1 MQLVIGSA
9 GGRDVAIDAQELVTG
24 RTCLIAQS
32 GAGKSWA
39 IAVLCERLCAA
50 GVGFC
55 IVDTEGEYFSL
66 KDRYPIQ
73 WVGIDDRC
81 DHDIQKLDVREF
93 FTRAVVNGTPV
104 IFDVSEA
111 EMREQV
117 TGLAEALYEI
127 ESLLKIPYLL
137 ILEEADKFIPQSR
150 DSLKKIEE
158 ISRRGRK
165 RGLGLLVA
173 TQRPALVNKNVLSQ
187 CNNQMMGK
195 LSIENDLKAVDLF
208 FSSRE
213 EVESLASLE
222 PGEFFI
228 MGRFLKERTRM
239 RFGRRETTHKGVTP
253 RLQPHAPEPRDG
265 IARAAALIAA
275 PPAQESHRQSTGQPV
290 PVTWIPPAAAQRRG
304 IPPAVTEDRA
314 LVLASQVRR
323 TPRLLS
329 RTEERLAS
337 CTLVHWPVLSVAGK
351 YLGGILRRTP
361 RVLTFQ
367 LEGVGAHLLDLRKGF
382 RVRPGFSEVIG
393 LSTDAIRLV
402 QAMPADGATAAEM
415 GALLQCD
422 LPAVREALREL
433 QKRKAATDAGRAGRA
448 IVYVPLLQMHLP
460 RLSALRAVPPLPLGP
475 VSGKVSK
482 DVVITQEQVRNAL
495 KAVEPTAEVTG
506 ITTFT
511 YPLWEAVFAAPG
523 TRRRVYLD
531 AVTGDVVK
539 GFPGAADDEG

>member
-1 MQLVIGSA
+1 MQLAIGSA
-9 GGRDVAIDAQELVTG
+9 GGHDVAIDAQELVTG

-50 GVGFC
+50 GIGFC

-73 WVGIDDRC
+73 WVGRDDRC
-81 DHDIQKLDVREF
+81 DQDIQKLDVREF

-111 EMREQV
+111 EMREKV
-117 TGLAEALYEI
+117 TLLAEALYEI

-187 CNNQMMGK
+187 CNNQMLGK

-222 PGEFFI
+222 PGEFFV
-228 MGRFLKERTRM
+228 MGRFLRERTRM
-239 RFGRRETTHKGVTP
+239 RFGRRETVHKGVTP
-253 RLQPHAPEPRDG
+253 PLQPHGPEPRD
-265 IARAAALIAA
+265 AAVLTAAPAAAAA
-275 PPAQESHRQSTGQPV
+275 AQEPPRTPRGHPV
-290 PVTWIPPAAAQRRG
+290 PGTGTPPAAVQRRG

-314 LVLASQVRR
+314 LILASQFRKA
-323 TPRLLS
+323 PGLLS
-329 RTEERLAS
+329 RTDERMAS
-337 CTLVHWPVLSVAGK
+337 CTLVHWPVLTVAAR
-351 YLGGILRRTP
+351 YLGGILRRAP

-402 QAMPADGATAAEM
+402 QALPSDGATAAEL
-415 GALLQCD
+415 GALLQRD
-422 LPAVREALREL
+422 LTAVREALREL
-433 QKRKAATDAGRAGRA
+433 QGRKAATDAGKAGRA
-448 IVYVPLLQMHLP
+448 IVYVPLLRVHLP
-460 RLSALRAVPPLPLGP
+460 RLAALRAVPPLPLGP
-475 VSGKVSK
+475 VRGRIRET
-482 DVVITQEQVRNAL
+482 VITQEQVRNAL

-506 ITTFT
+506 ITPFT
-511 YPLWEAVFAAPG
+511 YPLWEVVFASGG
-523 TRRRVYLD
+523 TRRSVFLD
-531 AVTGDVVK
+531 AVTGDVVR
-539 GFPGAADDEG
+539 GFSSTGEGAE

>member
-1 MQLVIGSA
+1 MQLAIGSA
-9 GGRDVAIDAQELVTG
+9 GGHDVAIDAQELVTG

-50 GVGFC
+50 GIGFC

-73 WVGIDDRC
+73 WVGRDDRC
-81 DHDIQKLDVREF
+81 DQDIQKMDIREF

-111 EMREQV
+111 EMREKV
-117 TGLAEALYEI
+117 TTLAEALYEI

-137 ILEEADKFIPQSR
+137 ILEEADKFIPQSK

-165 RGLGLLVA
+165 RGLGLIVA

-187 CNNQMMGK
+187 CNNQMLGK

-222 PGEFFI
+222 PGEFFV
-228 MGRFLKERTRM
+228 MGRFLRERTRM
-239 RFGRRETTHKGVTP
+239 RFGRRETAHRGVTP
-253 RLQPHAPEPRDG
+253 PLQPHGPETRGAAIVAVAP
-265 IARAAALIAA
+265 AA
-275 PPAQESHRQSTGQPV
+275 AQESTARGH
-290 PVTWIPPAAAQRRG
+290 PVTGAASVQAAVQRRG
-304 IPPAVTEDRA
+304 IPPAVAEDRA
-314 LVLASQVRR
+314 LILASQVRR

-329 RTEERLAS
+329 RTEERMAS
-337 CTLVHWPVLSVAGK
+337 CTLVHWPVLTVAAR

-402 QAMPADGATAAEM
+402 QALPSDGATAAEL
-415 GALLQCD
+415 GALLQRD
-422 LPAVREALREL
+422 MTAVREAIREL
-433 QKRKAATDAGRAGRA
+433 QERKAATDAGRAGRA
-448 IVYVPLLQMHLP
+448 IVYVPLLRVHLP
-460 RLSALRAVPPLPLGP
+460 RLAALRAEPPLPLGP
-475 VSGKVSK
+475 VSGRIRET
-482 DVVITQEQVRNAL
+482 VITREQVRNAL
-495 KAVEPTAEVTG
+495 KAVELTAEVTG
-506 ITTFT
+506 ITPFT
-511 YPLWEAVFAAPG
+511 YPLWEVVFASGG
-523 TRRRVYLD
+523 TRRSIFLD

-539 GFPGAADDEG
+539 GFSVAGDGEE

>member
-73 WVGIDDRC
+73 WVGRDDRC
-81 DHDIQKLDVREF
+81 DHDIQKLDLREF

-111 EMREQV
+111 EMREKV

-213 EVESLASLE
+213 EVESLVSLE

-228 MGRFLKERTRM
+228 MGRFLRERTRM
-239 RFGRRETTHKGVTP
+239 RFGRRETTHRGVTP
-253 RLQPHAPEPRDG
+253 SLQPHAPEPREG
-265 IARAAALIAA
+265 TARAVA
-275 PPAQESHRQSTGQPV
+275 PAQSPAPQEFPRGPRGHPPV
-290 PVTWIPPAAAQRRG
+290 PGTGIPPAAVQRRG

-329 RTEERLAS
+329 RMEERLAS
-337 CTLVHWPVLSVAGK
+337 CTLVHWPVMTVAAR

-367 LEGVGAHLLDLRKGF
+367 LEGVGAHLLDLQMGF

-402 QAMPADGATAAEM
+402 QALPADGATAAEL
-415 GALLQCD
+415 GAILQRD

-433 QKRKAATDAGRAGRA
+433 QERKAATDAGRAGRA
-448 IVYVPLLQMHLP
+448 FVYVPLLRVHLP
-460 RLSALRAVPPLPLGP
+460 RLSSLRAVPPLPLGP
-475 VSGKVSK
+475 VGGKVQEA
-482 DVVITQEQVRNAL
+482 VITMEQVRKAL

-506 ITTFT
+506 ITIFT
-511 YPLWEAVFAAPG
+511 YPLWEVVFASRG
-523 TRRRVYLD
+523 TDRRVYLD
-531 AVTGDVVK
+531 AVTGEVVRSFSVT
-539 GFPGAADDEG
+539 GEGAG

>member
-1 MQLVIGSA
+1 MQLAIGSA
-9 GGRDVAIDAQELVTG
+9 GGHDVAIDAQELVTG

-50 GVGFC
+50 GIGFC

-73 WVGIDDRC
+73 WVGRDDRC
-81 DHDIQKLDVREF
+81 DQDIQKLDIREF

-111 EMREQV
+111 EMREKV
-117 TGLAEALYEI
+117 TTLAEALYEI

-137 ILEEADKFIPQSR
+137 ILEEADKFIPQSK

-165 RGLGLLVA
+165 RGLGLIVA

-187 CNNQMMGK
+187 CNNQMLGK

-222 PGEFFI
+222 PGEFFV
-228 MGRFLKERTRM
+228 MGRFLRERTRM
-239 RFGRRETTHKGVTP
+239 RFGRRETAHRGVTP
-253 RLQPHAPEPRDG
+253 PLQPHGPETRG
-265 IARAAALIAA
+265 AAIVAVA
-275 PPAQESHRQSTGQPV
+275 
-290 PVTWIPPAAAQRRG
+290 PAAAQEPTQAARGHPVTGAASVQAAVQRRG
-304 IPPAVTEDRA
+304 IPPAVAEDRA
-314 LVLASQVRR
+314 LILASQVRR

-329 RTEERLAS
+329 RTEERMAS
-337 CTLVHWPVLSVAGK
+337 CTLVHWPVLTVAAK

-393 LSTDAIRLV
+393 LSTDAIRLLS
-402 QAMPADGATAAEM
+402 ALPSDGATAAEL
-415 GALLQCD
+415 GALLQSD
-422 LPAVREALREL
+422 LPVIREALRDL
-433 QKRKAATDAGRAGRA
+433 QERKAATDAGKAGRA
-448 IVYVPLLQMHLP
+448 IVYVPLMQIHLP
-460 RLSALRAVPPLPLGP
+460 HLSALRAVPPLPLGP
-475 VSGKVSK
+475 VSGRIREI
-482 DVVITQEQVRNAL
+482 VITREQVRSAL

-506 ITTFT
+506 LTPFT
-511 YPLWEAVFAAPG
+511 YPLWEAVYAAPG
-523 TRRRVYLD
+523 SRRRVYLD
-531 AVTGDVVK
+531 GVTGEVVK
-539 GFPGAADDEG
+539 GFPGAADDGD